1 MTGSPA
7 LRTTC
12 PSRTSQDMSPLETSF
27 PSSVQNYPQR
37 SLSSEGYHKPSY
49 QRNYSRVMV
58 IPSLVKEE
66 CSDLT

>member
-7 LRTTC
+7 PRTTR
-12 PSRTSQDMSPLETSF
+12 PSRTSQDMSLETSF
-27 PSSVQNYPQR
+27 PSNVQNYPQR
-37 SLSSEGYHKPSY
+37 SMSSESYHKPSY

-58 IPSLVKEE
+58 IPSLVKED

>member
-7 LRTTC
+7 SRTTR
-12 PSRTSQDMSPLETSF
+12 PSRTSQDMSSLETTS

-37 SLSSEGYHKPSY
+37 SMSSEAYHKPSY

-58 IPSLVKEE
+58 IPSLVKED
-66 CSDLT
+66 CSELA